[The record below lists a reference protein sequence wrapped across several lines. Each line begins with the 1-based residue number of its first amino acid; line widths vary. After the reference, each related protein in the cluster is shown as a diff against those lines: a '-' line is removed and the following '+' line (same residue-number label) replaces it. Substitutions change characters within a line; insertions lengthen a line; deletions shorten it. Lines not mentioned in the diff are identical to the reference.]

1 MSGIQNETL
10 KKAIKFLDALKLE
23 YAIKDFDGKILGNLE
38 IKKKEKV
45 LKYKRGLASQYV
57 RPYLQNLQIGE
68 IVTVPCGQFDKQTV
82 GQACSSMA
90 YNMWGKGGATQ
101 TCRNGNNSI
110 ELIRVA

>member
-1 MSGIQNETL
+1 MSGIQNVAL
-10 KKAIKFLDALKLE
+10 DRAIKILEALKLK

-38 IKKKEKV
+38 IKKQEKV
-45 LKYKRGLASQYV
+45 LKYKRGSPAQYV

-68 IVTVPCGQFDKQTV
+68 TVTVPCGQFDKQTV
-82 GQACSSMA
+82 AQSCSSMA
-90 YNMWGKGGATQ
+90 YNLWGKGGATQ